1 MDYLCECSTDRDRR
15 ATLQKLPP
23 NLPSSYEQILERVNR
38 STKEN
43 QTLVKNTLNWIVY
56 AEQPL
61 TAKQLLQALAVHDDD
76 TYFDE
81 SAMTTEEEILHWCSS
96 LVRKNPSEPTLEL
109 AHFTVKEFLFTID
122 PLGNSRFLQ
131 YRLSG
136 GHSVLAKSCI
146 NFLKCENLFDL
157 SPLELEFQEASSQEH
172 SKSDCGANGSAN
184 NARLK
189 AFWATASFTN
199 EYDFI
204 GYAST
209 YWNYHVHHSDWEAV
223 EKSVLNLFLPS
234 FNKISLWTFAY
245 VCFRDHRVP
254 PEHFQYKFLKEPG
267 RPRALHWA
275 AGFAFDKV
283 CKILIQNGAEVN
295 QASRFGTPLYC
306 SLAWSMVSTLTPV
319 LELESLDSRLRP
331 LTGGYARER
340 DSTVRLLLNA
350 GADVG
355 APIAADN
362 PNKPVDVTMAVQL
375 YHLNP
380 TSTFILLDAGAKL
393 STTSLRFCSLQLEWM
408 GEPDV
413 EWLKGDYSNVIL
425 KLVGRVL
432 ARDEACLDPDAHGS
446 FFAYI
451 IDVIISGCPILADM
465 LSCFETSRSFRKML
479 TPWGI
484 EEFNDLLNKGKEN
497 GNLRTDL
504 VKFLSKSIRF
514 SSKDQQEA
522 LLHLQKLLSRA
533 TTEWQAWVVTSL
545 IDLNPDLDFPL
556 DADGNTLLDSLLDFG
571 AYRNTIY
578 NDKWKSTI
586 KALISHGANV
596 IQKNQRG
603 MSAIEK
609 AADWRMCDAATFR
622 LFWDSAQRT
631 ESADFMC
638 TLGETVFSRALSSK
652 NVEVSEFL
660 AQKLGRKFEILR
672 RNSLPESSNQGNSPD
687 HVQRLPLSDS
697 VSSGSVEAPEGTS
710 DWRSGEGEGP
720 DSLSESRDTE
730 ESHISVKTMTP
741 NIGVHEPAPLTST
754 NPIIFELSQ
763 IYSTQIAQSDL
774 TPSRS
779 QEDLTSECNQAAS
792 GLAPVPRYL
801 VWQHPIQETFEID
814 ENQPAI
820 FLLLDEDSKPVLE
833 GILRRA

>member
-1 MDYLCECSTDRDRR
+1 
-15 ATLQKLPP
+15 
-23 NLPSSYEQILERVNR
+23 
-38 STKEN
+38 
-43 QTLVKNTLNWIVY
+43 
-56 AEQPL
+56 
-61 TAKQLLQALAVHDDD
+61 
-76 TYFDE
+76 
-81 SAMTTEEEILHWCSS
+81 
-96 LVRKNPSEPTLEL
+96 
-109 AHFTVKEFLFTID
+109 
-122 PLGNSRFLQ
+122 
-131 YRLSG
+131 
-136 GHSVLAKSCI
+136 
-146 NFLKCENLFDL
+146 
-157 SPLELEFQEASSQEH
+157 
-172 SKSDCGANGSAN
+172 
-184 NARLK
+184 
-189 AFWATASFTN
+189 
-199 EYDFI
+199 
-204 GYAST
+204 
-209 YWNYHVHHSDWEAV
+209 
-223 EKSVLNLFLPS
+223 
-234 FNKISLWTFAY
+234 
-245 VCFRDHRVP
+245 
-254 PEHFQYKFLKEPG
+254 
-267 RPRALHWA
+267 
-275 AGFAFDKV
+275 
-283 CKILIQNGAEVN
+283 
-295 QASRFGTPLYC
+295 
-306 SLAWSMVSTLTPV
+306 
-319 LELESLDSRLRP
+319 
-331 LTGGYARER
+331 
-340 DSTVRLLLNA
+340 
-350 GADVG
+350 
-355 APIAADN
+355 
-362 PNKPVDVTMAVQL
+362 
-375 YHLNP
+375 
-380 TSTFILLDAGAKL
+380 
-393 STTSLRFCSLQLEWM
+393 
-408 GEPDV
+408 
-413 EWLKGDYSNVIL
+413 
-425 KLVGRVL
+425 
-432 ARDEACLDPDAHGS
+432 
-446 FFAYI
+446 
-451 IDVIISGCPILADM
+451 
-465 LSCFETSRSFRKML
+465 
-479 TPWGI
+479 
-484 EEFNDLLNKGKEN
+484 
-497 GNLRTDL
+497 L

-533 TTEWQAWVVTSL
+533 TTEWQARVVTSL
-545 IDLNPDLDFPL
+545 LDLNPDLDFPL
-556 DADGNTLLDSLLDFG
+556 DADGNTLLDSLLDFR

-586 KALISHGANV
+586 EALISHGANV

-638 TLGETVFSRALSSK
+638 ILGETLFSRALSSK

-660 AQKLGRKFEILR
+660 AQKLGRKFEISR